1 MLQITL
7 NGKRKSKMTNVI
19 RKATNK
25 FTKGLVMDFSPENT
39 QNELLT
45 NALNAT
51 LLTFNGNEL
60 SLQNDMGNARV
71 ETAYLPEGYIPVGTC
86 EYGGIIYIVSYNPL
100 EDKSQIGCFP
110 SPERN
115 ISRDELGNQSEISL
129 TNTSFVDDSG
139 NIKSTTQTVILKN
152 DKLNPGD
159 KFIISSDQNI
169 YGELLKDLQFK
180 SDKDSEFSIV
190 PNPIISLNVV
200 SIEDSGKVVYLDS
213 SVRKYEHTLSN
224 ESGLL
229 TYKYQI
235 LGKGNSTDGQVA
247 ANDIDSYRNTL
258 SSGYSVFKSKT
269 SGKLAILA
277 ELIMIDSYSVTHS
290 IVPKKDRYG
299 NVLPGEFDVVI
310 HTEVLPELTSEN
322 FLTCPK
328 LQYYYLK
335 ESQGIVQRG
344 DSDKEE
350 LIEGNSFRQEFLTS
364 EVSRWLP
371 NTTVANARLKDT
383 AYFDF
388 PFADTYHCKKML
400 NNDVVNQESFDGY
413 IQTKFTEGK
422 YHRVGKQQI
431 GTVEKYKLFMD
442 KYNLEFRFYQASGKS
457 EEVTWYPDES
467 EKNLYVFYKK
477 EAREKYIDAKRDTA
491 YQSKQLYE
499 YKPEEL
505 ELVKDSNISKD
516 TLIEKFAYQKTE
528 TWRLANPEELA
539 ARKNLWYEEGGSYK
553 ELKGDFDETQTYYVK
568 EITEAFISLGFIDAS
583 NTIGDIYYLGKN
595 STPTPV
601 DTESEDYKNYWDFK
615 TYPLDS
621 EEHTW
626 GYKKLFYYKQPEFV
640 DVVVPKEDID
650 VILSKGEETLY
661 YDNRYILLGYDEF
674 SAVLSESWDSQ
685 LFAIAK
691 KDTLLSNDIFVP
703 NTTDNYIQYQ
713 EKPSGDYPKDDPLQL
728 YTVDAFIPGNLEAND
743 NYLKYNDVKLAS
755 IKLPNDAV
763 SLSDNPFPFVYNYTL
778 VPCMNYGKLDHLK
791 VSNTINFA
799 NIYNFDKSGITTWK
813 YRIDENQLRLTVGTE
828 VYDATSTDF
837 EVDGLILEF
846 YDLWG
851 FAGSL
856 VIDGKASYSGL
867 FTKLINLNS
876 LKSLH
881 NKRVVEDVSGQE
893 FNGGY
898 LHNINIT
905 KNRDDEK
912 YYLNGREVV
921 HNEETG
927 WNYCD
932 EKIEDEFP
940 DDCGT
945 LYSNILYGVKAY
957 LRKKDNLGNY
967 TYFPIHNSGE
977 DDKKKLFVYTIPF
990 LNEYYYT
997 KDDFTE
1003 LGPIAL
1009 DFVLTYKL
1017 EDSSIKQV
1025 YEGNGYKNGYAYEE
1039 VVVADGEP
1047 PIPKDDCDYAV
1058 MSKYVNGNMADR
1070 TDFTATKLYEYIGDS
1085 KLYIELGLKEDY
1097 GQFGLKYDP
1106 IINQYYTCDLQIIS
1120 EDPDG
1125 KSVFV
1130 QSKSNP
1136 ELKQE
1141 EVVNHSILSECNLTL
1156 DTIDQGNGIRDYN
1169 FLEGYSGT
1177 PLSLTYKLIVGYTIT
1192 VSDIKQTKIPAT
1204 TVCALCHKR
1213 DDGTYNYEDFS
1224 LEPYEAETDT
1234 YYNSTAVFY
1243 NEGDIDT
1250 AITGLC
1256 KQLVSQNSDYRN
1268 RFVKIASIEY
1278 PTSDIKTPGKM
1289 NSGDVLKQLLP
1300 NIGKLTFCSPHLHTL
1315 NADYGVNIYNKSG
1328 ATNAANL
1335 EQFLGG
1341 VIVKKR
1347 NADAEA
1353 TRDVTGGTIPLRN
1366 TAKLNMCANTVN
1378 SVKYQN
1384 EFISTVPY
1392 KTHNIT
1398 NKSED
1403 YIYYFGKDGRNV
1415 HTTDQ
1420 LGAYN
1425 EVNTVGFQGFTYDQL
1440 HTFNR
1445 KLLTTMQS
1453 IYAYNPDY
1461 DSLSI
1466 YKGNVDIIDNQP
1478 QFTSNIINCKS
1489 ELSEDLHNINNFVG
1503 FGDITVSDYLE
1514 SLHDFSQLPVKNSK
1528 GEVLKQVSFDANFR
1542 YCGTSEKPVIITP
1555 ITYNIPYPE
1564 ELDQELQV
1572 DRFDK
1577 IILKNGE
1584 GVNTIIIGEI
1594 NKNALYGRVG
1604 DSLLQLDV
1612 RNYYIGE
1619 GGELYC
1625 GTTSLKTKYDI
1636 NLTNEDIQQLSTS
1649 EGLVKTVKLDNDKE
1663 VTVTFTMSSYSG
1675 LQGYSDWSSGYF
1687 VQATGHS
1694 IYVVQP
1700 SGLQSGNDV
1709 ISCKLQIGVQC
1720 DDLEVKCSAPT
1731 IQFTINNP
1739 TLLMPNFPEGIDM
1752 TQLDASTIKNN
1763 LCVNSG
1769 VVIQD
1774 GEQLTYQWQDSSAP
1788 YEFRCNELDDG
1799 TFEFYIWEY
1808 YNSRKVSMME
1818 LNVSQAAYVI
1828 YQCFPESLSVTLEQE
1843 IDQQVTSSIVHVNRT
1858 TNYGKITNSQYSVSS
1873 DYPNTTF
1880 KGTSITINDLVYEP
1894 NIEGHRLFLRN
1905 DLYVSNQTIRN
1916 KIYYREIGTS
1926 DTDNPPDNIPNE
1938 VLDTWIYEG
1947 NEHKNCIYLFTGP
1960 CFEPTNL
1967 NM

>member
-180 SDKDSEFSIV
+180 SDKDSEFSVV

-213 SVRKYEHTLSN
+213 SIRKYEHTLSN

-583 NTIGDIYYLGKN
+583 NTIGDIYYLGEN

-650 VILSKGEETLY
+650 AILSKGEETLY

-763 SLSDNPFPFVYNYTL
+763 NLSDNPFPFVYNYTL

-828 VYDATSTDF
+828 VYDATSTEF

-912 YYLNGREVV
+912 YYLNGKEVV

-1177 PLSLTYKLIVGYTIT
+1177 SISLTYNLIVGYVIT
-1192 VSDIKQTKIPAT
+1192 VSDIRQAQVPAT

-1213 DDGTYNYEDFS
+1213 DDGTYNYEDFGI
-1224 LEPYEAETDT
+1224 YEYVKDDGTSE
-1234 YYNSTAVFY
+1234 YLSQAVFY
-1243 NEGDIDT
+1243 NEGDLNTQIVG
-1250 AITGLC
+1250 IC
-1256 KQLVSQNSDYRN
+1256 RQLYSSDPDHRN
-1268 RFVKIASIEY
+1268 RFSRITSVEDV
-1278 PTSDIKTPGKM
+1278 TSDIKTPGKM
-1289 NSGDVLKQLLP
+1289 NSGETLNKLLTC
-1300 NIGKLTFCSPHLHTL
+1300 IGKLTFCQPHLHAL
-1315 NADYGVNIYNKSG
+1315 NSDYGVNIYNSYNDDIISG
-1328 ATNAANL
+1328 
-1335 EQFLGG
+1335 QFLGG
-1341 VIVKKR
+1341 IVVKKDD
-1347 NADAEA
+1347 NTKDAAE
-1353 TRDVTGGTIPLRN
+1353 DNTGGTIPLRRQ
-1366 TAKLNMCANTVN
+1366 AHLNMCANTVN
-1378 SVKYQN
+1378 SIKYQS
-1384 EFISTVPY
+1384 EFISAIPY
-1392 KTHNIT
+1392 GNVLINSDTT
-1398 NKSED
+1398 QYE
-1403 YIYYFGKDGRNV
+1403 YFFGRNENRNV
-1415 HTTDQ
+1415 QTTSNINV
-1420 LGAYN
+1420 GN
-1425 EVNTVGFQGFTYDQL
+1425 EVKSVKFSGFTYDEL
-1440 HTFNR
+1440 KDFNR
-1445 KLLTTMQS
+1445 KLLNTMKS

-1555 ITYNIPYPE
+1555 LTYNIPYPE

-1572 DRFDK
+1572 DSSNRITIKDSEGDVERFAGKINKNTLYGKTNDGKLIQLDVKNYTINSKGEVSVGGGLSYKKSISLTDIETYTSCVRTLTKNLQLDDK
-1577 IILKNGE
+1577 AIEVKIKVYPEATVVEYDVYGYMFQTTSVSNYR
-1584 GVNTIIIGEI
+1584 TIIISDEANVKGTVTLDEVNSTGWLILSNYALDYNSDTINSMLRMYDQGGIVLTEAIQTENSTEYVWSEFSKEEYTVFRSFSDNQCSYQIRNTDDEILTLESILSGIQGINYKYYVSKIPASTVVVEI
-1594 NKNALYGRVG
+1594 NIEVIPEFGNSQVIHVPRTVDY
-1604 DSLLQLDV
+1604 
-1612 RNYYIGE
+1612 
-1619 GGELYC
+1619 
-1625 GTTSLKTKYDI
+1625 
-1636 NLTNEDIQQLSTS
+1636 ST
-1649 EGLVKTVKLDNDKE
+1649 
-1663 VTVTFTMSSYSG
+1663 Y
-1675 LQGYSDWSSGYF
+1675 SSGKY
-1687 VQATGHS
+1687 S
-1694 IYVVQP
+1694 
-1700 SGLQSGNDV
+1700 
-1709 ISCKLQIGVQC
+1709 
-1720 DDLEVKCSAPT
+1720 
-1731 IQFTINNP
+1731 
-1739 TLLMPNFPEGIDM
+1739 
-1752 TQLDASTIKNN
+1752 
-1763 LCVNSG
+1763 VNSKY
-1769 VVIQD
+1769 
-1774 GEQLTYQWQDSSAP
+1774 T
-1788 YEFRCNELDDG
+1788 N
-1799 TFEFYIWEY
+1799 
-1808 YNSRKVSMME
+1808 
-1818 LNVSQAAYVI
+1818 
-1828 YQCFPESLSVTLEQE
+1828 VTL
-1843 IDQQVTSSIVHVNRT
+1843 
-1858 TNYGKITNSQYSVSS
+1858 
-1873 DYPNTTF
+1873 
-1880 KGTSITINDLVYEP
+1880 KGTSITINDLIYEP
-1894 NIEGHRLFLRN
+1894 NVEGHRLFLRN
-1905 DLYVSNQTIRN
+1905 GLYNSNQTVRN
-1916 KIYYREIGTS
+1916 KIYYR
-1926 DTDNPPDNIPNE
+1926 DVNIPE
-1938 VLDTWIYEG
+1938 GKTYPEKVQDSWLYEG
-1947 NEHKNCIYLFTGP
+1947 NEYKNGLYLFTGP

>member
-1 MLQITL
+1 
-7 NGKRKSKMTNVI
+7 MTNVI

-51 LLTFNGNEL
+51 LLTFNGNEM

-190 PNPIISLNVV
+190 PNPVISLNVV

-247 ANDIDSYRNTL
+247 ADDIDSYRNTL

-290 IVPKKDRYG
+290 IVPKKDRYD
-299 NVLPGEFDVVI
+299 NVLPGEFDIVI

-364 EVSRWLP
+364 EVSRWLS
-371 NTTVANARLKDT
+371 NTTVVNARLKDT

-422 YHRVGKQQI
+422 YHRVGKEQI

-442 KYNLEFRFYQASGKS
+442 KYNLEFRFYQASGTS
-457 EEVTWYPDES
+457 EEVTWQPDES

-477 EAREKYIDAKRDTA
+477 EAKEKFIDAKRDTA
-491 YQSKQLYE
+491 YSSEQLYE

-505 ELVKDSNISKD
+505 ELIKDSNISKD

-539 ARKNLWYEEGGSYK
+539 ARENLWYAEGGSYK

-583 NTIGDIYYLGKN
+583 NTIGDIYYLGEN

-601 DTESEDYKNYWDFK
+601 DTASEDYKNYWDFA

-626 GYKKLFYYKQPEFV
+626 GYKKLFYYKEVDFV

-650 VILSKGEETLY
+650 GILAKGEETLY

-674 SAVLSESWDSQ
+674 SVVLSESWNNQ

-703 NTTDNYIQYQ
+703 NTTDNYIQDQ
-713 EKPSGDYPKDDPLQL
+713 EKPAGDYPKDDPLQL

-755 IKLPNDAV
+755 IKLPADAV
-763 SLSDNPFPFVYNYTL
+763 NLSDNPFPFVYNYTL

-881 NKRVVEDVSGQE
+881 NKRVVEGVSGQE
-893 FNGGY
+893 FSDSY

-912 YYLNGREVV
+912 YYLNGKEVV

-927 WNYCD
+927 WNYYD

-957 LRKKDNLGNY
+957 LRKKDNSGNY

-977 DDKKKLFVYTIPF
+977 DDKKKLFIYTIPF

-1025 YEGNGYKNGYAYEE
+1025 YDSNGYKNGYAYEE
-1039 VVVADGEP
+1039 VVVAEGEP

-1058 MSKYVNGNMADR
+1058 MSKYVNGNMSDR

-1106 IINQYYTCDLQIIS
+1106 IMNQYYTCDLQIIS

-1130 QSKSNP
+1130 QSKLNP

-1141 EVVNHSILSECNLTL
+1141 EVVNHSILSECKLTL
-1156 DTIDQGNGIRDYN
+1156 DTIDQSNGIRDYN
-1169 FLEGYSGT
+1169 FLQGYSGT
-1177 PLSLTYKLIVGYTIT
+1177 PISLTYNLIVGYVIT
-1192 VSDIKQTKIPAT
+1192 VSDIRQTQVPAT

-1213 DDGTYNYEDFS
+1213 DDGTYNYEDFGI
-1224 LEPYEAETDT
+1224 YEYVKDDGTSE
-1234 YYNSTAVFY
+1234 YLSQSVFY
-1243 NEGDIDT
+1243 NEGDINT
-1250 AITGLC
+1250 QIAGIC
-1256 KQLVSQNSDYRN
+1256 RQLYSFDADHRN
-1268 RFVKIASIEY
+1268 RFSRVTSVEAV
-1278 PTSDIKTPGKM
+1278 TSDIKTPGKM
-1289 NSGDVLKQLLP
+1289 NSGDTLNSLLVH
-1300 NIGKLTFCSPHLHTL
+1300 IGKLTFCQPHLHAL
-1315 NADYGVNIYNKSG
+1315 NSTYGVNIYNIDDGNLGQYLGGIVVKK
-1328 ATNAANL
+1328 ADNTRNAA
-1335 EQFLGG
+1335 E
-1341 VIVKKR
+1341 
-1347 NADAEA
+1347 
-1353 TRDVTGGTIPLRN
+1353 DVTGGTIPLRRW
-1366 TAKLNMCANTVN
+1366 AHLNMCANTVN
-1378 SVKYQN
+1378 SIKYQS
-1384 EFISTVPY
+1384 EFISAVPY
-1392 KTHNIT
+1392 ASVQINKDTTAYEFPFGRDDRSVKTTSDIN
-1398 NKSED
+1398 S
-1403 YIYYFGKDGRNV
+1403 G
-1415 HTTDQ
+1415 
-1420 LGAYN
+1420 N
-1425 EVNTVGFQGFTYDQL
+1425 EVKSVKFSGFTYDEL
-1440 HTFNR
+1440 KDFNR
-1445 KLLTTMQS
+1445 KLLNTMKS

-1466 YKGNVDIIDNQP
+1466 YKGNTAISDNQP

-1489 ELSEDLHNINNFVG
+1489 ALSETLPNINDYIG
-1503 FGDITVSDYLE
+1503 FGDITVSDYLTC
-1514 SLHDFSQLPVKNSK
+1514 LHDFSGLPVHDEGNA
-1528 GEVLKQVSFDANFR
+1528 LKQVSFDANFR

-1555 ITYNIPYPE
+1555 LTYNIPYPE
-1564 ELDQELQV
+1564 DLDQELQV
-1572 DRFDK
+1572 DSSNRITLKDSEGNSERFF
-1577 IILKNGE
+1577 
-1584 GVNTIIIGEI
+1584 GEI
-1594 NKNALYGRVG
+1594 NKNTLYGKTKDG
-1604 DSLLQLDV
+1604 KLLQLDV
-1612 RNYYIGE
+1612 KNYTINNEGDLSIG
-1619 GGELYC
+1619 GMLSY
-1625 GTTSLKTKYDI
+1625 KK
-1636 NLTNEDIQQLSTS
+1636 DIQLYDTEVYSAFRRT
-1649 EGLVKTVKLDNDKE
+1649 LTKNVKLDDKTQIKVKIDVYPEATVVEYDVYGYMFQTTNVSNYNTIITSDEANVKGSMTLFDENDTGWIILSDHSLSYNITTIGEVKYICDQGGIVLAKE
-1663 VTVTFTMSSYSG
+1663 VWTGSGNKQTWMNFDEENNYHVVRSFQNNQCKYEIRNTNGEVLNLESITQGVQGISYVYYMTKLPGAIVSTEISIEPTSESGNSQVIHVPRTVDYSTH
-1675 LQGYSDWSSGYF
+1675 SSGVYS
-1687 VQATGHS
+1687 V
-1694 IYVVQP
+1694 
-1700 SGLQSGNDV
+1700 
-1709 ISCKLQIGVQC
+1709 
-1720 DDLEVKCSAPT
+1720 
-1731 IQFTINNP
+1731 NP
-1739 TLLMPNFPEGIDM
+1739 KYTN
-1752 TQLDASTIKNN
+1752 
-1763 LCVNSG
+1763 
-1769 VVIQD
+1769 
-1774 GEQLTYQWQDSSAP
+1774 
-1788 YEFRCNELDDG
+1788 
-1799 TFEFYIWEY
+1799 
-1808 YNSRKVSMME
+1808 
-1818 LNVSQAAYVI
+1818 
-1828 YQCFPESLSVTLEQE
+1828 VTL
-1843 IDQQVTSSIVHVNRT
+1843 
-1858 TNYGKITNSQYSVSS
+1858 
-1873 DYPNTTF
+1873 
-1880 KGTSITINDLVYEP
+1880 KGTSITINDLIYEP
-1894 NIEGHRLFLRN
+1894 NVEGHRLFLRN
-1905 DLYVSNQTIRN
+1905 GLYNSNQTIRN
-1916 KIYYREIGTS
+1916 KIYYR
-1926 DTDNPPDNIPNE
+1926 DVNIPE
-1938 VLDTWIYEG
+1938 GKTYPEKVQDSWLYEG
-1947 NEHKNCIYLFTGP
+1947 NEYKNGLYLFTGP

-1967 NM
+1967 NK